1 MTVEHTIPSHL
12 LPKDGRFGSGPS
24 KVRDAQ
30 VEAIVAANPT
40 ILGTSH
46 RQAPVRGLVGDVR
59 RMLAE
64 LYSLPEG
71 YEVLLSNGG
80 STFVWDA
87 AAFGL
92 IERTAQ
98 LCAFGEF
105 GSKFGA
111 SVKAAPHLD
120 EPTIR
125 TAAAGTIA
133 LPEREDGIDVYAWPH
148 NETSTGATAPVRRV
162 EGAGDALMVVD
173 GTSAAGGIEIDPTQ
187 VDFYYFAPQKS
198 FASDGGLWFALA
210 SPAAIARIEA
220 VAQTGR
226 YIPPS
231 LSLAEAVTNSRAEQT
246 LNTPALAPLLM
257 MRAQLEWM
265 LNEGGLAAM
274 AARSAA
280 SSNAIYA
287 WAESRAFATPFV
299 ANPEHRSPVVAT
311 IDLDDS
317 IDATALIATL
327 RANGVVDVFP
337 YRKLGRN
344 QLRIGVFP
352 AVELSDVEAL
362 LACVDWVIDN
372 GGAARG

>member
-1 MTVEHTIPSHL
+1 
-12 LPKDGRFGSGPS
+12 
-24 KVRDAQ
+24 
-30 VEAIVAANPT
+30 ANPT

-120 EPTIR
+120 EPIIR
-125 TAAAGTIA
+125 TAPAGSIA
-133 LPEREDGIDVYAWPH
+133 QPERLDGVDVYAWPH

-162 EGAGDALMVVD
+162 DGAGDALMVVD

-210 SPAAIARIEA
+210 SPAAIARIEK
-220 VAQTGR
+220 VAQSGR

-231 LSLAEAVTNSRAEQT
+231 LSLAEAV
-246 LNTPALAPLLM
+246 
-257 MRAQLEWM
+257 
-265 LNEGGLAAM
+265 
-274 AARSAA
+274 
-280 SSNAIYA
+280 
-287 WAESRAFATPFV
+287 
-299 ANPEHRSPVVAT
+299 
-311 IDLDDS
+311 
-317 IDATALIATL
+317 
-327 RANGVVDVFP
+327 
-337 YRKLGRN
+337 
-344 QLRIGVFP
+344 
-352 AVELSDVEAL
+352 
-362 LACVDWVIDN
+362 
-372 GGAARG
+372 